1 MAELEKKIKDAL
13 FEARPYVEYFD
24 KLKETINGLKEKTA
38 DEKEFKKLLEE
49 KIAKAQEPFKTDL
62 RIFLQKF
69 EAL

>member
-1 MAELEKKIKDAL
+1 MVELEKKIEEAL

-24 KLKETINGLKEKTA
+24 KLKETTNKLKEKAA
-38 DEKEFKKLLEE
+38 DEREFRKLLEE
-49 KIAKAQEPFKTDL
+49 EITKAQEPFKTDL